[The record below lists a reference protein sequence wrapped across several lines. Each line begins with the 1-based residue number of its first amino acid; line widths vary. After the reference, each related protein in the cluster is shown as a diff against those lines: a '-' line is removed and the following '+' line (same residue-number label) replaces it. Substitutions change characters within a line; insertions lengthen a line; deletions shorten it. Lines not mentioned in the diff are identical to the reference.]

1 LGQTP
6 THKISVYLVPHTHA
20 HTHKTETK
28 RTTKIKTKKIVLKKP
43 KKGGKENNRNK

>member
-1 LGQTP
+1 M
-6 THKISVYLVPHTHA
+6 

-43 KKGGKENNRNK
+43 KKGGKETTEINKIFKN